1 MVVDDESD
9 ITTALQIGLEARSL
23 EVGAYNDPEL
33 VLSNFRPGLYD
44 LVLVDVMMPK
54 VDSFELYE
62 RIKKVNPDVKVCF
75 LTDSEMYYEKIGG
88 AKYYTLNKEM
98 FLLKPIS
105 TRSKKENKQQD
116 KLHLIGNRGIK

>member
-1 MVVDDESD
+1 
-9 ITTALQIGLEARSL
+9 
-23 EVGAYNDPEL
+23 L

-75 LTDSEMYYEKIGG
+75 LTASEMYYEKIGG